1 MAYIFFFLSFFRIF
15 RPSMG
20 SYTPVPQNYDKKST
34 SKRSLDYAEQTDVN
48 VSLIDNNEN
57 TDEENDEAETTV
69 V

>member
-1 MAYIFFFLSFFRIF
+1 
-15 RPSMG
+15 MG

-57 TDEENDEAETTV
+57 TDDDNDEAETTV
-69 V
+69 VW